1 MNYLDTFEKTV
12 LMDYVENVMQIRQD
26 EPEGVVCWAAVW
38 NTGGLESERINATN
52 IQMWPTTSINLRSSK
67 NIQTFIVFYV
77 VICGLVM
84 NCIYYVKSCS
94 SYAQFVNV
102 FDMKRCYIFFMD
114 GFFCVFWDITY
125 FFKFFIL
132 LMLSIT
138 YWFMY
143 VDLSFYPRDKSYWIV
158 VNDLFFVLLNLVY

>member
-26 EPEGVVCWAAVW
+26 EPEGVVCWEAVW

-67 NIQTFIVFYV
+67 NIQTFIVFCV

-94 SYAQFVNV
+94 SYAQIVNV
-102 FDMKRCYIFFMD
+102 FLAMFFD
-114 GFFCVFWDITY
+114 NVFLCCWI
-125 FFKFFIL
+125 
-132 LMLSIT
+132 
-138 YWFMY
+138 WFT
-143 VDLSFYPRDKSYWIV
+143 
-158 VNDLFFVLLNLVY
+158 NVLLKIFTSTFIKDIGL